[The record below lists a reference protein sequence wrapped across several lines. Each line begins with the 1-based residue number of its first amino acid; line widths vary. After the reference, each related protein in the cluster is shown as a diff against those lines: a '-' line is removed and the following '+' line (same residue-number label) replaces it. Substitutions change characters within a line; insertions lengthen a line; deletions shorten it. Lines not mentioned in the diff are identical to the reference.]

1 MKVMQKVLAR
11 SALVAALLV
20 ACSAYAERI
29 CYQGFPVNPAANP
42 AYCSGFTTDA
52 TAFVPSGAST
62 YVTPATA
69 GDYLEFPSSFAG
81 ATGILPVLGGQDDS
95 CVLMSKSGGTKGE
108 GAKVMTL
115 ADDCQSR
122 KGELHFRFLIRADQ
136 TALDNLQ
143 NWVDISYLR
152 PRQHTCGLFWSV
164 DDYTKGAIDNKNL
177 RYTQSFGISS
187 EHTDLTGATAKL
199 NFTRGVMVGLRK
211 DAADAIVMQLCVWG
225 DTVTKIAQWKDV
237 NIASGVVANKTY
249 LCHVRVQIDYFAN
262 GDDRISAFV
271 QPTEGYNPSCGWSGE
286 PAVTYVQADLIDGTT
301 GQYAHL
307 VLQGPNDAQG
317 KVQVDEIGLATK
329 ASDLTSCDFSYDGVI
344 AYDGFP
350 AGEGGYVAGDI
361 RQTPVDNS
369 RVFGF
374 SEAWKKY
381 IAKNAIG
388 IGSDALSMPTCYDA
402 AGVFSVPG
410 CCLTY
415 NINTLSAAMYARRK
429 FKDNLLKL
437 STGDVLNMRFLIHA
451 TSAALGKLVAGE
463 DAAGSLME
471 GEVGVVANVNYFGA
485 GLGDCST
492 QIEEGESMA
501 PTLCCRGN
509 SCFVTLTKNS
519 DGNVGLYLNLLT
531 EADGTPATYK
541 IANVD
546 ATKSATY
553 LCYVRIEVGTGANGK
568 ERISG
573 FVDDVANITDQ
584 KCGQWFPSDA
594 RHPIEH
600 ELISAT
606 SYPLHAMAGGKVH
619 SGFSF
624 DEFALS
630 IGPSY
635 PLVWAKRPSG
645 LLLFFR

>member
-1 MKVMQKVLAR
+1 MKDMQKILAR
-11 SALVAALLV
+11 LAMVAASLGV
-20 ACSAYAERI
+20 CSAYAERI
-29 CYQGFPVNPAANP
+29 CYQGFPVDPAANP

-62 YVTPATA
+62 YVMPATA

-95 CVLMSKSGGTKGE
+95 CVLMSKSGGSKGE

-136 TALDNLQ
+136 TALDNLK

-164 DDYTKGAIDNKNL
+164 DDYTKGAVDNKSL
-177 RYTQSFGISS
+177 RYTESFGISS
-187 EHTDLTGATAKL
+187 EHTDLTGSKAKL

-211 DAADAIVMQLCVWG
+211 DATDAIVMQLCVWG
-225 DTVTKIAQWKDV
+225 DTVTKIDQWKDV

-350 AGEGGYVAGDI
+350 SGNGGYVAGKI
-361 RQTPVDNS
+361 LQTAVENS

-374 SEAWKKY
+374 SEPWRMYVSKSTPV
-381 IAKNAIG
+381 
-388 IGSDALSMPTCYDA
+388 IGSDALSLPACYGP
-402 AGVFSVPG
+402 AGVFSTPG

-415 NINTLSAAMYARRK
+415 NGASDQGMYVRRK
-429 FKDNLLKL
+429 FRDNLLL
-437 STGDVLNMRFLIHA
+437 LTTGDILNMRFLISA
-451 TSAALGKLVAGE
+451 TSTALNKLANGE
-463 DAAGSLME
+463 DTAGRLIP
-471 GEVGVVANVNYFGA
+471 GEVGVQANVNYFGA
-485 GLGDCST
+485 GIADCST
-492 QIEEGESMA
+492 QIESGNSMA
-501 PTLCCRGN
+501 PTLCRRAN

-645 LLLFFR
+645 IILFVR